1 MVAGGEQ
8 FAGTLGVKQTRS
20 GGPIGVPVSPTVVM
34 GLLGGFASEKN
45 PTLCASARPPQAPTP
60 SPTIAAAPI
69 RDVARR
75 ILLFASMARS
85 PLARPSGE
93 HHRKAAP
100 RAERHPGAGA
110 ALFSRSVYARNHSGR
125 SDLALDDHRRAR
137 LGV

>member
-1 MVAGGEQ
+1 
-8 FAGTLGVKQTRS
+8 
-20 GGPIGVPVSPTVVM
+20 
-34 GLLGGFASEKN
+34 
-45 PTLCASARPPQAPTP
+45 TP

-110 ALFSRSVYARNHSGR
+110 ALFSNSVDARNLSGPP
-125 SDLALDDHRRAR
+125 DLALPGHPRATPGVGHQIAGDRLAVDDELR
-137 LGV
+137 GT